1 MKMKRVLQG
10 LFLMLSVFGIIIC
23 ASGQTDLLIDDRAV
37 SKPIAEQGAKVFKM
51 PAEDAGDMDT
61 PLYETMPHVEGDGT
75 ITVLPKFSQEESSMI
90 PAEEG

>member
-1 MKMKRVLQG
+1 MKRVLQG

-37 SKPIAEQGAKVFKM
+37 SKSIVEQGAKVFKM
-51 PAEDAGDMDT
+51 PAEDAGNMDT

>member
-1 MKMKRVLQG
+1 MKRVLQG

-23 ASGQTDLLIDDRAV
+23 ASGQTDLLIDNKAV

>member
-1 MKMKRVLQG
+1 MKMKKILQG
-10 LFLMLSVFGIIIC
+10 LIMALSVVGIIFC

-37 SKPIAEQGAKVFKM
+37 SKPMAEQGAKVFKI

-75 ITVLPKFSQEESSMI
+75 ITVLPKFSQEESSII